1 MRSSSG
7 SIDITFFFKFKFI
20 GSESLKDISRSQVFV
35 IAFLFDHHSKVF
47 KGFVNRSK
55 QLPDNQM
62 ICDIW
67 STKRYKLGGESDT
80 TKFLSCGQQEAF
92 LLASSSEMKEAFA
105 SWTREHQE
113 SDLIRHLPRQPNHE
127 LSHCDSQ
134 QQL

>member
-20 GSESLKDISRSQVFV
+20 GSESLKNISRSQVFV
-35 IAFLFDHHSKVF
+35 IAFLFDHHGKVF

-67 STKRYKLGGESDT
+67 SAKGYKLSGEGGESIVSG
-80 TKFLSCGQQEAF
+80 FNILSI
-92 LLASSSEMKEAFA
+92 LASKSVEFA
-105 SWTREHQE
+105 SK
-113 SDLIRHLPRQPNHE
+113 SVNSSIFL
-127 LSHCDSQ
+127 
-134 QQL
+134 